1 MKQIIVFILPLL
13 LMSGCMSSA
22 EPMESEEPYEP
33 QVVQEVYDNHYHQF
47 WNVNPMSI
55 ANNSIIEFNGS
66 GDLYFTLELTAAFHD
81 PLLWERGDV
90 NYTLIYDNET
100 VWSVQDNASITDY
113 TFNMTNVTGNIS
125 VQIRASGSDNPTDM
139 NPGDF
144 FIAKARFDLIR

>member
-1 MKQIIVFILPLL
+1 MKILAFILPLL
-13 LMSGCMSSA
+13 LMSGCLSSA
-22 EPMESEEPYEP
+22 EPAPEEEIYEP
-33 QVVQEVYDNHYHQF
+33 QVVQEVYDNHSHQF
-47 WNVNPMSI
+47 WNVNPMSV

-90 NYTLIYDNET
+90 NYTLMYENET

-113 TFNMTNVTGNIS
+113 TFNMTNVTGNIT

-139 NPGDF
+139 NPGDS

>member
-1 MKQIIVFILPLL
+1 
-13 LMSGCMSSA
+13 MS
-22 EPMESEEPYEP
+22 
-33 QVVQEVYDNHYHQF
+33 V
-47 WNVNPMSI
+47 

-90 NYTLIYDNET
+90 NYTLMYENET

-113 TFNMTNVTGNIS
+113 TFNMTNVTGNIT